1 MHDTLDKRS
10 GHMRHSEVQSMIMI
24 AREHNRQ
31 PGAFDYNFP
40 QTFYSTFP
48 DIDQETYITIG
59 SNQGKRV
66 HADWSKSKN
75 CHVVCQTTNMTDI
88 LQKRA

>member
-1 MHDTLDKRS
+1 MGYMKGSDV
-10 GHMRHSEVQSMIMI
+10 HSLVMI

-48 DIDQETYITIG
+48 DIDQETYVTIG
-59 SNQGKRV
+59 SKQKRRV
-66 HADWSKSKN
+66 HAD
-75 CHVVCQTTNMTDI
+75 
-88 LQKRA
+88 

>member
-1 MHDTLDKRS
+1 
-10 GHMRHSEVQSMIMI
+10 MRHSEVQSMIMI

-66 HADWSKSKN
+66 HAD
-75 CHVVCQTTNMTDI
+75 
-88 LQKRA
+88 